1 MKLSRTLLIGLV
13 AASSCLLTGT
23 SMATE
28 TDEQQTDILLLIS
41 RSGCLN
47 CHDLTPKPA
56 KEAGALPFGPPYVEV
71 AKRYKDDPKAIETL
85 LNTVKHGSNPYSS
98 HWKDKVSG
106 IAMPPMVT
114 VSEADAKRLLT
125 WILALDDKT
134 ATAAEEQL
142 SGQKVPVVH
151 KEENEKEILLLIS
164 HSGCLNCH
172 DLTRQTTS
180 KEGNPM
186 PFGPPYVEVAKRYKD
201 DPKAFDM
208 LLNTVKNGSNPYKSH
223 WKDKVS
229 GIAMPPM
236 VTVSEE
242 NAKRLLKWILSLDDA
257 KASHA
262 EAVLAGK
269 EQPAN

>member
-1 MKLSRTLLIGLV
+1 MKLSHSLLIGLV
-13 AASSCLLTGT
+13 AASTCLFTGT
-23 SMATE
+23 SMAAE
-28 TDEQQTDILLLIS
+28 TDEQTDILLLIS

-47 CHDLTPKPA
+47 CHDLTPQAA
-56 KEAGALPFGPPYVEV
+56 KATGSMPFGPPYVEV
-71 AKRYKDDPKAIETL
+71 AKRYKDDPKAFDML
-85 LNTVKHGSNPYSS
+85 LTTVKNGSNPYKS

-114 VSEADAKRLLT
+114 VTEENAKRLLT
-125 WILALDDKT
+125 WILSLDEKS
-134 ATAAEEQL
+134 AAAAEAQL
-142 SGQKVPVVH
+142 AGQKIPTITN
-151 KEENEKEILLLIS
+151 KTEDEKEILLLIS

-172 DLTRQTTS
+172 DLTRQTAA
-180 KEGNPM
+180 KESNPM

-201 DPKAFDM
+201 DPKAFEM

-236 VTVSEE
+236 VTVTEE
-242 NAKRLLKWILSLDDA
+242 NAKRLLTWILSLDDE

-262 EAVLAGK
+262 EMVLAGK
-269 EQPAN
+269 EKP